1 MPTGRAV
8 PLLVAAAEKPCSFI
22 VTVPWCAGAGRVQE
36 KLTWTWSRA
45 TAALMLSWK
54 RSKSCRESKR
64 KSVCVT
70 QCSRSSI
77 ELKFCQSSSASKAVR
92 SPSKRGVSKRWKAE
106 MLQKC
111 LGCLCYDIYLLSVW
125 PEAQILL
132 PTTKYV
138 LVCCQTRSGTLFTAG
153 KLLLIFHCF
162 KAGPAKQQAVGR
174 VVC

>member
-1 MPTGRAV
+1 MP
-8 PLLVAAAEKPCSFI
+8 
-22 VTVPWCAGAGRVQE
+22 
-36 KLTWTWSRA
+36 
-45 TAALMLSWK
+45 SWK

-77 ELKFCQSSSASKAVR
+77 ELKFYQSSSASKAVR

-111 LGCLCYDIYLLSVW
+111 LGCLCYDIYLVSVW

-132 PTTKYV
+132 PTTKCV

-162 KAGPAKQQAVGR
+162 KAGLWSCKAASCRKGSLLRRKQSETFFAMLNTDSLMQDGVDVGYGGR
-174 VVC
+174 R